1 MVIEDDL
8 IVFLED
14 KKTTIEIEKLSSGE
28 RQLIYTF
35 LRVFNS
41 ERENQ
46 IILLDE
52 PEISLH
58 LSWQEILI
66 SSIKKIRDDCQIIL
80 VTHSPGI
87 VMDGWMGAYKEI
99 DSIITKAEK

>member
-1 MVIEDDL
+1 GSRSSEEKKTLLDVLNGFFKDTKKEVVIEDDL

-52 PEISLH
+52 P
-58 LSWQEILI
+58 
-66 SSIKKIRDDCQIIL
+66 
-80 VTHSPGI
+80 
-87 VMDGWMGAYKEI
+87 
-99 DSIITKAEK
+99 